1 MARARRDQAAVDA
14 ALDHLRTAALAGTN
28 VMEPTIAA
36 VRSYAT
42 VGEVIN
48 VLRDV
53 HGAWTPTAA
62 F

>member
-1 MARARRDQAAVDA
+1 
-14 ALDHLRTAALAGTN
+14 
-28 VMEPTIAA
+28 MEPTIAA